1 MSKKEISLKQREERL
16 GEINISN
23 EGYEMKIV
31 EYNSA
36 TDIIIEFQDKH
47 KGMVHT
53 TYRDFKKG
61 GIKNP
66 YRPSVLGVGYY
77 GVGKYKSRG
86 KDKKKTIGYKYWYY
100 MLERCYDPYELNKSP
115 TYIDVYVCDEWLCFQ
130 NFAEWFYKNYYEVE
144 GEKMRLDKD
153 ILIKGN
159 KVYSPD
165 TCMIVPERING
176 LFVKQQRHRGK
187 LPIGVCER
195 KKVLEVNCS
204 TLKKQEYLGI
214 FPLSEPFHAFYTYK
228 IFKENYIKQ
237 VADEYKDLIPKKLY
251 EALYKYEVEIND

>member
-16 GEINISN
+16 GEVNYN
-23 EGYEMKIV
+23 TVGTLMRIV
-31 EYNSA
+31 EYNNA
-36 TDIIIEFQDKH
+36 TDIIVEFQDKY
-47 KGMVHT
+47 KAKIHT

-66 YRPSVLGVGYY
+66 YHPCVLGVGYY

-86 KDKKKTIGYKYWYY
+86 KDGKKTKAYKHWYY
-100 MLERCYDPYELNKSP
+100 MLERCYDPYELNNRP
-115 TYIDVYVCDEWLCFQ
+115 TYIDCYVCDEWLNFQ
-130 NFAEWFYKNYYEVE
+130 NFAEWFQEHYYEIE

-165 TCMIVPERING
+165 TCIIVPERINL

-187 LPIGVCER
+187 LPIGVRER

-228 IFKENYIKQ
+228 TFKENYIKQ
-237 VADEYKDLIPKKLY
+237 IADEYKDLIPTKLY
-251 EALYKYEVEIND
+251 KALYKYEVEIND